1 VGGKDAYVTIS
12 PHIPCLKE
20 VIISRETFC
29 ILNANLKE
37 NKFYE
42 WRNKMKR
49 KILLIFLTMI
59 FIFSLTTIAFAKEKK
74 HFEGIHIVFFP
85 GGPPGGPFASVVYR
99 GARAAQEDLGPK
111 VDYVWSDWIP
121 DKMVAQF
128 KDAVARRPDAIC
140 IMGHP
145 GPDAFSTLVDE
156 AVSKG
161 IIVTSQNTSLPPIEE
176 KYKDIG
182 FGYVGQE
189 LYESGVMLA
198 KGAIKRARLKRGD
211 RAMVWGLISQPTRG
225 LRSKGCVDALKDAG
239 MVVDYLEISDT
250 INAEAAQGTPVFA
263 GYVSKN
269 PDVKLIITDHGALTA
284 TTGTYMKAARKR
296 PGEIYIA
303 GFDLSAA
310 TVDAIKAGYTGV
322 VLDQQPYLQGYLP
335 ILQVCLTKKY
345 GFAGL
350 HIDTGAAL
358 IDKTNIDFVAP
369 LAQKGIR

>member
-1 VGGKDAYVTIS
+1 
-12 PHIPCLKE
+12 
-20 VIISRETFC
+20 
-29 ILNANLKE
+29 
-37 NKFYE
+37 
-42 WRNKMKR
+42 
-49 KILLIFLTMI
+49 MI
-59 FIFSLTTIAFAKEKK
+59 FVLSFTTIAIAKEQK

-85 GGPPGGPFASVVYR
+85 GGPPGCPFASVVYR
-99 GARAAQEDLGPK
+99 GARAAELDLGPK

-156 AVSKG
+156 AVAKG
-161 IIVTSQNTSLPPIEE
+161 IIVTSQNTSLPPIED
-176 KYKDIG
+176 KYKDKG

-198 KGAIKRARLKRGD
+198 KGAIRRAGLKRGD
-211 RAMVWGLISQPTRG
+211 RAMVWGLISQETRG
-225 LRSKGCVDALKDAG
+225 LRSKGCVDALEDAG
-239 MVVDYLEISDT
+239 MVVDYLEISDA

-263 GYVSKN
+263 GYVSNK
-269 PDVKLIITDHGALTA
+269 PDVKLIVTDHGGLTA
-284 TTGTYMKAARKR
+284 TAETYMKAARKR

-310 TVDAIKAGYTGV
+310 TVDAIKKGYTGV

-358 IDKTNIDFVAP
+358 IDRTNIDFVAP